1 MLEIVQLLLF
11 KFDISYTVK
20 IQLTYKLNIY
30 VTTRGQ
36 CIQRR
41 ALKMYSEK
49 SIKDLI
55 QQT

>member
-20 IQLTYKLNIY
+20 IQLIYKLNIY
-30 VTTRGQ
+30 MTTRGQ